1 MNWSWKK
8 RYRGIQR
15 CIQTHV
21 SGDGN
26 EGQNGSSKESRQP
39 IIGPCC
45 LMLCIV
51 TVLYGSFFTVDQG
64 VRAVVLRVGEV
75 KYVAEPGFHFK
86 IPFIDSVIKMS
97 VRTQKETITL
107 QVYSKDIQAA
117 EAGISLNFSLS
128 PAFVSSIY
136 GKYGESYLE
145 RIIVP
150 QLMAQPKDVFGKYN
164 AVDIV
169 QNREELT
176 AKMFVSLSKVFNDT
190 GIEIK
195 SVQIENIDFSN
206 SYEKSVEERMRA
218 EVEVQKVLQNE
229 KRTAIEANMKR
240 IRAKGDAD
248 AKIVAAEADAK
259 AIKMRGEA
267 EAKAIEAK
275 SAAMARN
282 PAYVHLLQAER
293 WNGSL
298 PTTMLPNNAL
308 PIIGEVGSPLRAVKE
323 SPTAMPHPQNG
334 EGQNKGELRQKPKR
348 NRLIGE

>member
-1 MNWSWKK
+1 MSWKEK
-8 RYRGIQR
+8 YRSVQR
-15 CIQTHV
+15 GIQTHV

-26 EGQNGSSKESRQP
+26 EGQKGSSKEIRQAL
-39 IIGPCC
+39 IGPCC
-45 LMLCIV
+45 LMLCIL

-64 VRAVVLRVGEV
+64 VRAVVLRFGEV
-75 KYVAEPGFHFK
+75 RYVAEPGFHFK

-97 VRTQKETITL
+97 VRTQKEQITL

-117 EAGISLNFSLS
+117 EAKISLNFSLS

-145 RIIVP
+145 RIIIP

-176 AKMFVSLSKVFNDT
+176 AKMFASLSKIFDGS
-190 GIEIK
+190 GIDVQ
-195 SVQIENIDFSN
+195 SVQIENLDFSN
-206 SYEKSVEERMRA
+206 AYEKSVEERMRA

-229 KRTAIEANMKR
+229 KRMAVEANMKR
-240 IRAKGDAD
+240 IQAKGEAD
-248 AKIVAAEADAK
+248 AKILAAEADAK

-267 EAKAIEAK
+267 EARAIEAK
-275 SAAMARN
+275 SAAMAKN

-308 PIIGEVGSPLRAVKE
+308 PIIGEIGTPSRAVQE
-323 SPTAMPHPQNG
+323 NPASMPRLNDE
-334 EGQNKGELRQKPKR
+334 EGGLRHKR
-348 NRLIGE
+348 GVKQ